1 MLNVDTNLTT
11 GKCNLGT
18 PFTYHVIIFD
28 ARAAVYR
35 KDINYISPSPYNI
48 RPWECGN
55 LLFNSIYT
63 LHSNSLPPSI
73 PDIVSPSP
81 PPPPGPQEVLW
92 YTYF

>member
-18 PFTYHVIIFD
+18 PFKYHVILFD
-28 ARAAVYR
+28 ARAVVYP
-35 KDINYISPSPYNI
+35 KDSKYISPSPSNI
-48 RPWECGN
+48 RPWVCGN

-63 LHSNSLPPSI
+63 LYSNSLPPSI
-73 PDIVSPSP
+73 PYILSPSP
-81 PPPPGPQEVLW
+81 PPLPEPQEVLW